1 VLFAFDPAR
10 CAPKKAKAPIE
21 DGYNGP
27 KVVDLRKKQGEK

>member
-10 CAPKKAKAPIE
+10 CAPKKAKALIR
-21 DGYNGP
+21 DGHNGE